1 MPYGPERHLLV
12 RKENKNVVRG
22 GADASAIACPVEEED
37 VTRCQEAGSGAWR
50 VGVLFSQSG
59 VMAVIEET
67 QVRATLLAIDEINQ
81 SGGVN
86 GLELIPIIY
95 DPHSDAQTYALCAK
109 RLMIEDG
116 VTMIFGCYTSSSRKA
131 VLPVVERL
139 NGLLWYPTLYE
150 GFECSPNV
158 IYTGA
163 APNQNSVTLCSYL
176 TKAYGSRFYFIG
188 SDYIYPRE
196 SNRLMRDLLR
206 SRGCTVAGETYLDLR
221 ANRSD
226 FGPVIR
232 QIRDAGADVIFS
244 TVVGYSTVYLYQAFA
259 DAGLDPR
266 VTPIASLTTTE
277 LEVRAMG
284 LDVAA
289 GHITAA
295 PYFQSVGGERNDSF
309 VRRYKARYGAD
320 EPTNMCAE
328 AAYFQV
334 HLFANTLART
344 NSMETDLIKQG
355 VLGTDFD
362 APQGRISIST
372 ATSHTNLWSRIG
384 RVDRRGQFEIM
395 QQSASPVWADPF
407 LIGRGDA
414 SAVHP

>member
-1 MPYGPERHLLV
+1 MAKSI
-12 RKENKNVVRG
+12 KEE
-22 GADASAIACPVEEED
+22 AL
-37 VTRCQEAGSGAWR
+37 TRFQEAGSGPWR

-67 QVRATLLAIDEINQ
+67 QLRATLLAIDEINQ

-86 GLELIPIIY
+86 GRELVPVIY
-95 DPHSDAQTYALCAK
+95 DPQSDAQAYALCAK

-116 VTMIFGCYTSSSRKA
+116 ITMIFGCYTSSSRKA

-150 GFECSPNV
+150 GFEFSSNV

-163 APNQNSVTLCSYL
+163 APNQNSVALAFYL
-176 TKAYGSRFYFIG
+176 AQTYGSRFYFVG
-188 SDYIYPRE
+188 SDYVYPRE
-196 SNRLMRDLLR
+196 SNRVMRELLR
-206 SRGCTVAGETYLDLR
+206 RRRCTVAGEAYLDLR
-221 ANRSD
+221 SKRSD
-226 FGPVIR
+226 FGPVMR
-232 QIRDAGADVIFS
+232 QIKNSGADVIFS

-259 DAGLDPR
+259 EAGLDAR

-277 LEVRAMG
+277 SEVRAMG
-284 LDVAA
+284 FAAAA

-295 PYFQSVGGERNDSF
+295 PYFQSVSGERNDHF
-309 VRRYKARYGAD
+309 VKRYKARYGED

-334 HLFANTLART
+334 HLFSNALAQT
-344 NSMETDLIKQG
+344 NSLETDLIKG
-355 VLGTDFD
+355 SVLGSDFD
-362 APQGRISIST
+362 APQGRISVSA
-372 ATSHTNLWSRIG
+372 ATNHTNLWSRVG

-395 QQSASPVWADPF
+395 QQSAMPVWADPF
-407 LIGRGDA
+407 LVGRGDV
-414 SAVHP
+414 SALALRA

>member
-1 MPYGPERHLLV
+1 M
-12 RKENKNVVRG
+12 
-22 GADASAIACPVEEED
+22 
-37 VTRCQEAGSGAWR
+37 TRCQEAGFGPWR

-67 QVRATLLAIDEINQ
+67 QLRATLLAIDEINQ

-86 GLELIPIIY
+86 GLELVPIIY
-95 DPHSDAQTYALCAK
+95 DPQSDAQTCGLCAK

-163 APNQNSVTLCSYL
+163 APNQNSVMLCSYL
-176 TKAYGSRFYFIG
+176 AKAYGTRFYFVG

-226 FGPVIR
+226 FGPVVR

-259 DAGLDPR
+259 EAGLDPG

-277 LEVRAMG
+277 SEVRAMG
-284 LDVAA
+284 LDV
-289 GHITAA
+289 GGRSYYRGTLF
-295 PYFQSVGGERNDSF
+295 PVGK
-309 VRRYKARYGAD
+309 RRAQRLFRQALQGA
-320 EPTNMCAE
+320 
-328 AAYFQV
+328 
-334 HLFANTLART
+334 L
-344 NSMETDLIKQG
+344 
-355 VLGTDFD
+355 
-362 APQGRISIST
+362 
-372 ATSHTNLWSRIG
+372 
-384 RVDRRGQFEIM
+384 RRGR
-395 QQSASPVWADPF
+395 ADQYVCRGCLFSGPSVRQY
-407 LIGRGDA
+407 LGEDKLDGNGSDQAGRSRNRFRCA
-414 SAVHP
+414 TRPHLH